1 MLLLPEHKDLKRN
14 IFRFN
19 KSGYFCIAKF
29 KRNSMSKLNA
39 LVTSLAFVSIIGF
52 HLSFAAIATLV
63 KTMGGFFIYA
73 GFFPNSTPNISD
85 LCLNRNFH
93 FVHISSIK
101 TKVLALAQP
110 DYNQRSEN
118 LF

>member
-1 MLLLPEHKDLKRN
+1 
-14 IFRFN
+14 
-19 KSGYFCIAKF
+19 
-29 KRNSMSKLNA
+29 MSKLNA
-39 LVTSLAFVSIIGF
+39 FVNLLAFVSIIGF
-52 HLSFAAIATLV
+52 NFKRLAAIATLV